1 MDEETALIDANT
13 RNEKIKNFLVNN
25 KSKILT
31 IVISI
36 VVLLLLFFGYGEY
49 KKRDRISVSD
59 EFNSLTIGYN
69 KENNSKILTGLIN
82 VIKEKNPTYSPLA
95 LYFIIDNGLT
105 EDKDQINEYFDIL
118 IEDTSLENEIK
129 NLVIY
134 KKGLYN
140 ADIVDEAGILK
151 ILKPIINSESVWKSH
166 ALYLLGEYFYSKQEN
181 QKAKDFFEQIVSLEN
196 SNLEIKTQAQ
206 KRLNRDLSD

>member
-36 VVLLLLFFGYGEY
+36 VVLLLLFFGYEEY

-69 KENNSKILTGLIN
+69 KEDNTKTLTGLIN
-82 VIKEKNPTYSPLA
+82 VIKEKNSTYSPLA

-105 EDKDQINEYFDIL
+105 DDKDQINEYFDIL

>member
-31 IVISI
+31 IIISI

-49 KKRDRISVSD
+49 KKRNKISVSD

-69 KENNSKILTGLIN
+69 KENNSKILIGLIN

-105 EDKDQINEYFDIL
+105 DDKNQINEYFDIL

-196 SNLEIKTQAQ
+196 SNFEIKTQAQ

>member
-31 IVISI
+31 IIISI

-49 KKRDRISVSD
+49 KKRNKISVSD

-69 KENNSKILTGLIN
+69 KENNTKILTGLIN

-105 EDKDQINEYFDIL
+105 DDKNQINEYFDIL

>member
-31 IVISI
+31 IIISI

-49 KKRDRISVSD
+49 KKRNKISVSD

-69 KENNSKILTGLIN
+69 KENNSKILIGLIN

-105 EDKDQINEYFDIL
+105 DDKDQINEYFDIL

>member
-31 IVISI
+31 IIISI

-49 KKRDRISVSD
+49 KKRNKISVSD

-69 KENNSKILTGLIN
+69 KENNSKILIGLIN

-105 EDKDQINEYFDIL
+105 DDKNQINEYFDIL

>member
-31 IVISI
+31 IIISI

-49 KKRDRISVSD
+49 KKRNKISVSD

-105 EDKDQINEYFDIL
+105 DDKDQINEYFDIL

>member
-13 RNEKIKNFLVNN
+13 RNEKIKNFLVKN

-31 IVISI
+31 IIVSI

-49 KKRDRISVSD
+49 KKRNKISVSD

-105 EDKDQINEYFDIL
+105 DDKDQINEYFDIL

>member
-31 IVISI
+31 IIISI

-49 KKRDRISVSD
+49 KKRNRISVSD

-69 KENNSKILTGLIN
+69 KENNSKVLTGLIN
-82 VIKEKNPTYSPLA
+82 VIKKKNPTYSPLA

-105 EDKDQINEYFDIL
+105 DDKDQINEYFDIL

>member
-31 IVISI
+31 IIISI

-49 KKRDRISVSD
+49 KKRNKISVSD

-69 KENNSKILTGLIN
+69 KENKSKILNGLIK

-105 EDKDQINEYFDIL
+105 DDKNQINEYFDIL

>member
-105 EDKDQINEYFDIL
+105 DDKDQINEYFDIL

-206 KRLNRDLSD
+206 KRLNRDFSE

>member
-31 IVISI
+31 IIISI

-105 EDKDQINEYFDIL
+105 DDKNQINEYFDIL

-206 KRLNRDLSD
+206 KRLNRDFSE

>member
-31 IVISI
+31 IIISI

-49 KKRDRISVSD
+49 KKRNKISVSD

-69 KENNSKILTGLIN
+69 KENNSKILIGLIN
-82 VIKEKNPTYSPLA
+82 VIKERNPTYSPLA

-105 EDKDQINEYFDIL
+105 DDKDQINEYFDIL

-181 QKAKDFFEQIVSLEN
+181 QKAKDFYEQIVSLKN

>member
-69 KENNSKILTGLIN
+69 KENNTKILTGLIK

-105 EDKDQINEYFDIL
+105 DDKDQINEYFDIL

>member
-31 IVISI
+31 IIISI

-105 EDKDQINEYFDIL
+105 DDKDQINEYFDIL

>member
-31 IVISI
+31 IIISI

-49 KKRDRISVSD
+49 KKRNKISVSD
-59 EFNSLTIGYN
+59 EFNSLTIGYD
-69 KENNSKILTGLIN
+69 KENNTKILTGLIK

-95 LYFIIDNGLT
+95 LYFIIDNDLT
-105 EDKDQINEYFDIL
+105 DDKDQINEYFDIL

-140 ADIVDEAGILK
+140 ADIVNEAGILK

-181 QKAKDFFEQIVSLEN
+181 QKAKDFFEQIISLEN

>member
-31 IVISI
+31 IIISI

-49 KKRDRISVSD
+49 KKRNKISVSD

-69 KENNSKILTGLIN
+69 KENTSKILAGLIN

-105 EDKDQINEYFDIL
+105 DDKDQINEYFDIL

>member
-31 IVISI
+31 IIISI

-49 KKRDRISVSD
+49 KKRNKISVSD

-69 KENNSKILTGLIN
+69 KENNSKILIGLIN
-82 VIKEKNPTYSPLA
+82 VIKERNPTYSPLA

-105 EDKDQINEYFDIL
+105 DDKNQINEYFDIL

>member
-105 EDKDQINEYFDIL
+105 DDKNQINEYFDIL

-166 ALYLLGEYFYSKQEN
+166 SLYLLGEYFYSKQEN

>member
-105 EDKDQINEYFDIL
+105 DDKNQINEYFDIL

-181 QKAKDFFEQIVSLEN
+181 QKAKDFFKQIVSLEN

-206 KRLNRDLSD
+206 KRLNRDFSE

>member
-31 IVISI
+31 IIISI

-49 KKRDRISVSD
+49 KKRNRISVSD

-105 EDKDQINEYFDIL
+105 DDKNQINEYFDIL

>member
-25 KSKILT
+25 KSKLLT

-105 EDKDQINEYFDIL
+105 DDKNQINEYFDIL

>member
-31 IVISI
+31 IIISI

-49 KKRDRISVSD
+49 KKRNKISVSD

-69 KENNSKILTGLIN
+69 KENNTKILTGLIK

-105 EDKDQINEYFDIL
+105 DDKDQINEYFDIL

-181 QKAKDFFEQIVSLEN
+181 QKAKDFFEQIISLEN
-196 SNLEIKTQAQ
+196 SNLDIKTQTQ

>member
-31 IVISI
+31 IIISI

-49 KKRDRISVSD
+49 KKRDKISVSD

-105 EDKDQINEYFDIL
+105 DDKNQINEYFDIL

>member
-105 EDKDQINEYFDIL
+105 DDKDQINEYFDIL

-206 KRLNRDLSD
+206 KRLNRDLGD

>member
-1 MDEETALIDANT
+1 MDEEIALIDANT

-36 VVLLLLFFGYGEY
+36 VVLLLLFFGYGEH

-69 KENNSKILTGLIN
+69 KENNTKILTGLIK

-105 EDKDQINEYFDIL
+105 DDKNQINEYFDIL

>member
-69 KENNSKILTGLIN
+69 KEDNTKTLTGLIN
-82 VIKEKNPTYSPLA
+82 VIKEKNSTYSPLA

-105 EDKDQINEYFDIL
+105 DDKNQINEYFDIL

>member
-31 IVISI
+31 IIISI

-49 KKRDRISVSD
+49 KKRNRISVSD

-82 VIKEKNPTYSPLA
+82 VIKKKNPTYSPLA

-105 EDKDQINEYFDIL
+105 DDKDQINEYFDIL

>member
-31 IVISI
+31 IIISI

-49 KKRDRISVSD
+49 KKRNKISVSD

-105 EDKDQINEYFDIL
+105 DDKDQINEYFDIL

-181 QKAKDFFEQIVSLEN
+181 QKAKEFFEQIISLEN
-196 SNLEIKTQAQ
+196 SNLDIKTQTQ

>member
-69 KENNSKILTGLIN
+69 KENNSKILIGLIN

-105 EDKDQINEYFDIL
+105 DDKNQINEYFDIL

-206 KRLNRDLSD
+206 KRLNRDFSE

>member
-105 EDKDQINEYFDIL
+105 DDKNQINEYFDIL

-196 SNLEIKTQAQ
+196 SNLEIKTKAQ